1 VFENNGRKLHTTRSW
16 GFMGLEDNNG
26 VISSNSI
33 WNKAR
38 FGDGVVIANLDTGPL
53 SLFYFIFL
61 FLIFLFLKIPPITS
75 WQCNN

>member
-1 VFENNGRKLHTTRSW
+1 MSVFENKGRKLHTTRSW

-38 FGDGVVIANLDTGPL
+38 FGDGVVIANLDTGPFSFL
-53 SLFYFIFL
+53 LLFIF
-61 FLIFLFLKIPPITS
+61 IFIFEDAT
-75 WQCNN
+75 NNKLAM